1 MLPDDQ
7 LIGKN
12 SDTEIEPESLTGSA
26 RYDVVALGETM
37 VRYSTPLGNRLQ
49 NARQMDVGL
58 GGAESNVLAAL
69 ARMDRRVAW
78 ISSLPRNALGML
90 VADILRTTGIDLS
103 LVDWREGGRVGAFFV
118 EYGQGPLTTS
128 VIYDRANSCIA
139 QLDSAAINWQRALNT
154 RIFHLT
160 GITPALSATARALTQ
175 DAANRARAAGIP
187 FSFDVNYRS
196 KLWSESAASEA
207 LPRIA
212 FGAEILCCAERDA
225 QLLWGIQGDTR
236 SVCIELQRIFGARY
250 VGVSVGAEGAYL
262 WSEGELHHEDAV
274 PVHVVDRIGAGD
286 GLAAGLL
293 HGWLGGNVV
302 RGLRY
307 GVALAALAASQ
318 FGDMITT
325 TAAEVEEIA
334 NAQADV
340 SKHSVRR

>member
-1 MLPDDQ
+1 MLPNDQ
-7 LIGKN
+7 SQVSN
-12 SDTEIEPESLTGSA
+12 EF
-26 RYDVVALGETM
+26 DVVALGETM

-49 NARQMDVGL
+49 NARRMDVGI

-103 LVDWREGGRVGAFFV
+103 LVDWREGGRVGTFYV
-118 EYGQGPLTTS
+118 EYGQGPLATS
-128 VIYDRANSCIA
+128 VIYDRINSCISLMEPDA
-139 QLDSAAINWQRALNT
+139 VDWQRALHT

-160 GITPALSATARALTQ
+160 GITPALSQTARALAQET
-175 DAANRARAAGIP
+175 ANRVRAAGIP

-196 KLWSESAASEA
+196 KLWSESEASTV
-207 LPRIA
+207 LPQIA
-212 FGAEILCCAERDA
+212 HGAEILCCAERDA

-236 SVCIELQRIFGARY
+236 AVCIALQEIFGARH

-262 WSEGELHHEDAV
+262 WSDSELHHEDAV

-293 HGWLGGNVV
+293 HGWLGGQIV

-307 GVALAALAASQ
+307 GVVLASLAASQ
-318 FGDMITT
+318 YGDIITT

-334 NAQADV
+334 NTQVAA